1 MQYDDSPYLCSRSST
16 VSSPRFSTSFQA
28 KEIVY
33 PSCKVASQNQFHHT
47 CPASEIKYR
56 STEATSH
63 RKQSACSLA
72 ASGDQSCYKTFQD
85 PVQKTYS
92 GDLLQKHSQQCTQD
106 KPFTPKTLKS
116 DKSSYLSKYR
126 YYRAPRRKPTQD
138 CTKLRLMRQETYHG
152 RYVTN
157 NSLNM
162 CSVCSDVLRITRIP
176 NLFLCSTKTKE
187 HTQEFYEPSQ
197 VSLRI

>member
-16 VSSPRFSTSFQA
+16 VSSPRFGTSFHA

-33 PSCKVASQNQFHHT
+33 PSCKVGSQDLFRQAR
-47 CPASEIKYR
+47 PASERKYQ
-56 STEATSH
+56 SPEVTSH

-72 ASGDQSCYKTFQD
+72 VSGDQSCYKTFQD

-92 GDLLQKHSQQCTQD
+92 GDLLKKHSQCFTQD

-116 DKSSYLSKYR
+116 DRSSYLSNYR

-138 CTKLRLMRQETYHG
+138 CTQSRVMGQETNHG
-152 RYVTN
+152 RY
-157 NSLNM
+157 
-162 CSVCSDVLRITRIP
+162 
-176 NLFLCSTKTKE
+176 
-187 HTQEFYEPSQ
+187 SQ
-197 VSLRI
+197 NISVSLKQKQ